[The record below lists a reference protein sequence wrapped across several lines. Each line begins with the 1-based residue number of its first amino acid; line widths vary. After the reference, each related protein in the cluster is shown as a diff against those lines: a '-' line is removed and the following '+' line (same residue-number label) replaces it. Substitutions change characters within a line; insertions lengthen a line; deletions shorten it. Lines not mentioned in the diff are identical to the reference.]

1 MTTQETLFNTSTMA
15 NLRPTS
21 IFAFQKTNHE
31 LDQFGYVWHAALS
44 SYCRYRYG
52 HNNSAGSSSN
62 QILEHSVQ
70 WNQFES
76 TPAHEERTVE
86 FIFFFVLLR
95 YIFPGKENS

>member
-1 MTTQETLFNTSTMA
+1 MA

-21 IFAFQKTNHE
+21 IFAFQKTNHA
-31 LDQFGYVWHAALS
+31 LDLFGYVWHAALS

-70 WNQFES
+70 WTHFES
-76 TPAHEERTVE
+76 TPTQEEKNGGVE
-86 FIFFFVLLR
+86 
-95 YIFPGKENS
+95 N